1 MKKIVLSLLA
11 SLLLFSGVFAQ
22 RSVVITN
29 TSEIDRKAEMVEVKP
44 CGLRLCFKKKTYVLK
59 NENNLEIPYQVVY
72 NGKKKPQVVIFQ
84 VNVKANGSATYTFTE
99 GKPAIVKPKTA
110 ARFVPERKD
119 DFAWENDIAAYR
131 MYGPA
136 LAKENPSNGVDMW
149 VKRTDEVFMD
159 KMYKGELQNKLS
171 YHTDRGQGMDCY
183 KVGHTLGCGG
193 IAPYASDSLWV
204 GNHFDSYKVLEVG
217 PLRSTFTLTYDSV
230 KVGNVFYKQA
240 ITITTNAGSMLNK
253 AVVKFMG
260 PKQKMALA
268 AGIFLHD
275 GKGISRLNDANGTAA
290 YAEEAIS
297 EFKEPSGRN
306 YVGVFVPA
314 KVNSAIKKGEH
325 ALVISDYIVGKSFTY
340 YFGGGWNKWL
350 YPTDEDWFKAI
361 NQFSDNSKNPLKIKI
376 K

>member
-1 MKKIVLSLLA
+1 MKKIAFSFFA
-11 SLLLFSGVFAQ
+11 SLLLFSGAFAQ
-22 RSVVITN
+22 RSVVVTN
-29 TSEIDRKAEMVEVKP
+29 TSGFDRKAEMVELKP
-44 CGLRLCFKKKTYVLK
+44 CGLRLCFKKKTYILK

-84 VNVKANGSATYTFTE
+84 ANVKANGSATYTFTE

-136 LAKENPSNGVDMW
+136 LAKENPSNGVDFW

-159 KMYKGELQNKLS
+159 KMYKDELQNKLS

-193 IAPYASDSLWV
+193 IAPYVSDSLWV

-230 KVGNVFYKQA
+230 KVGNVYYKQV
-240 ITITTNAGSMLNK
+240 ITITTTAGSMLNK
-253 AVVKFMG
+253 AVVKFSG
-260 PKQKMALA
+260 PKQKMELA

-275 GKGISRLNDANGTAA
+275 GKGNLQLNDANGTAA

-306 YVGVFVPA
+306 YVGVFIPS
-314 KVNSAIKKGEH
+314 KVNASRKKGEH
-325 ALVISDYIVGKSFTY
+325 ALIMSNYTVGKSFTY
-340 YFGGGWNKWL
+340 YFGGGWNKWI
-350 YPTDEDWFKAI
+350 YPTDEDWFTAI
-361 NQFSDNSKNPLKIKI
+361 NQFSDNLKNPLKIKI